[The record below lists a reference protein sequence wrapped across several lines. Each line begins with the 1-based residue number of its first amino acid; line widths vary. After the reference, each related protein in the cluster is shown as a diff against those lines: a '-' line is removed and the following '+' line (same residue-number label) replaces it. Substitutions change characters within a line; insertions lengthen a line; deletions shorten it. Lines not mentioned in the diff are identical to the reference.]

1 MDKKNYLTN
10 VEQMLWGFIRDKKL
24 VDNELVQQVFPDFSE
39 NKRNKLLNSLSAKG
53 YLQRARRDI
62 YYNPQRLNDFYTL
75 ALRIKEGYIGFGSAL
90 RHYNLLEYEDFA
102 MLVATKNFRKKIEL
116 KGTQYTIQ
124 FVPLHHLFVGFE
136 KKNDIYVSTIEKT
149 FFDCFLK
156 PRFVG
161 FTNLTKALYD
171 AKIDWH
177 EFIRYFTLTKNN
189 ALCQRTGYILELMK
203 KTTKLEIPSF
213 VFAFLLRRVKHPV
226 KLLPIRGRSMFNK
239 RWKVQD
245 NLGEKNILSWWL

>member
-1 MDKKNYLTN
+1 MHKKNYLTN
-10 VEQMLWGFIRDKKL
+10 VEQMLWELIRGKEL

-62 YYNPQRLNDFYTL
+62 YYNPERLNDFYAL
-75 ALRIKEGYIGFGSAL
+75 ALRIKNGYIGFGSAL
-90 RHYNLLEYEDFA
+90 RRYNLLEYEDFTIF
-102 MLVATKNFRKKIEL
+102 VATKSYRKKIEL
-116 KGTQYTIQ
+116 KGTKYAIQ
-124 FVPLHHLFVGFE
+124 FVPLSQLFVGFE
-136 KKNDIYVSTIEKT
+136 DRDDICVSTIEKT

-171 AKIDWH
+171 AKLDWH
-177 EFIRYFTLTKNN
+177 EFVRYFKLTKNN

-203 KTTKLEIPSF
+203 THTKKKIPSF
-213 VFAFLLRRVKHPV
+213 VFAFLQSHARYPV
-226 KLLPIRGRSMFNK
+226 KLLPMRGHSIFNK